1 MPRRGLI
8 SMYLNVRDG
17 VHIMYLCDRKVIVN
31 QQQPQHEAVNPI
43 SCLLGLCHPSS
54 QHPSLFSTVTLIGAM
69 PVLLNAD
76 ASFSS
81 KQELLDLQDCPQG
94 SVDNTPSPLDSQTVS
109 PIESGPGSL
118 RRDHGGIRPKIL
130 TGTSTLQREIQ
141 TVDGIISVETSMG
154 SKFTSEDLDP
164 QCGWGA
170 LTHRTLQVFNT
181 PRWLLFFLC
190 TASFLQGMIING
202 FINTVVTSLERRF
215 DLRSYQAGLIA
226 SSYDIA
232 ACVCLAFVSYF
243 GGTGHKPRWLG
254 WGVLMMALGSLV
266 FALPHFTTP
275 PYQVSLP
282 EHTGM
287 CSANRTGPCHN
298 KESTGLSNYRFVFML
313 GQFLH
318 GMGATPLYTL
328 GVTYLD
334 ENVKSSYAP
343 VYIGIFYTAAILG
356 PAAGYLLG
364 GFFLKMY
371 TETHLT
377 TELTPENPLW
387 VGAWWIGFLAGGAAT
402 LIIAL
407 PILGYPRQLPG
418 SQKLAA
424 MRVSEAH
431 QIKDGSNATASDPQ
445 FGKSVKDMP
454 RSVLMLLKNPP
465 FLFLCLAGATEAT
478 LIAGMSTFG
487 PKFLESQ
494 FNLSAS
500 EAATWF
506 GIMVVPA
513 GGGGTFLGGYI
524 VKRLN
529 LRCRG
534 IIRFCMLC
542 ALVSLLAI
550 FIFLIHCPNEPMAG
564 ITEPYRSAVHR
575 SPQFQYQYPTSNT
588 SNQPLTNS
596 SDLEPDSLLAECNSG
611 CSCAR
616 ELYNPV
622 CGDDGVMYY
631 SPCHAGCST
640 IHHTDATTGRQVY
653 SGCSCVLNTT
663 EDVGMALAGKCSGS
677 CNHMPAFLSLF
688 FIVISFTFLCSIPAL
703 TATLRCV
710 PDSQRSFG
718 LGIQWIVVRTLGSV
732 PGPIA
737 FGSVIDLSCLL
748 WQDKCGEQGSCYL
761 YQNSAM
767 SQYTLVTGI
776 IYKVMGIIFFL
787 LASILYQP
795 PPESPQSSC
804 ESTDQGAG
812 DVGDLPIKDLPQ
824 DGVIANPHARF

>member
-1 MPRRGLI
+1 MPI
-8 SMYLNVRDG
+8 
-17 VHIMYLCDRKVIVN
+17 
-31 QQQPQHEAVNPI
+31 
-43 SCLLGLCHPSS
+43 
-54 QHPSLFSTVTLIGAM
+54 
-69 PVLLNAD
+69 LLNAD
-76 ASFSS
+76 ASSS
-81 KQELLDLQDCPQG
+81 KQELLDLQDNPMG
-94 SVDNTPSPLDSQTVS
+94 TSLDTPSPVDSQEYSPAGDGTAGHIIFTGVS
-109 PIESGPGSL
+109 SPCPGKVYRGEGPVGKPPGL
-118 RRDHGGIRPKIL
+118 KLIPAD
-130 TGTSTLQREIQ
+130 
-141 TVDGIISVETSMG
+141 
-154 SKFTSEDLDP
+154 SEQL
-164 QCGWGA
+164 CGWGA
-170 LTHRTLQVFNT
+170 LTPQAIQTFNT
-181 PRWLLFFLC
+181 PRWVLFFLC
-190 TASFLQGMIING
+190 VASFLQGMIING
-202 FINTVVTSLERRF
+202 FINTVVTSIERRF

-254 WGVLMMALGSLV
+254 WGVLVMAMGSLV

-282 EHTGM
+282 ERTGV
-287 CSANRTGPCHN
+287 CTGNRTSPCYDT
-298 KESTGLSNYRFVFML
+298 EGGGLSSYRFVFML

-318 GMGATPLYTL
+318 GIGATPLYTL

-343 VYIGIFYTAAILG
+343 VYIGIFYTAAIVG

-364 GFFLKMY
+364 GYFLNIY
-371 TETHLT
+371 TEVNVP

-387 VGAWWIGFLAGGAAT
+387 VGAWWIGFLAGGAAALVT
-402 LIIAL
+402 AL

-418 SQKLAA
+418 SQKYVA

-431 QIKDGSNATASDPQ
+431 QLKDGSQASASDPQ

-454 RSVLMLLKNPP
+454 RSVLLLLKNPP

-494 FNLSAS
+494 FSLSAS

-506 GIMVVPA
+506 GYMVVPA

-524 VKRLN
+524 VKKLN

-534 IIRFCMLC
+534 IIRFCMVC
-542 ALVSLLAI
+542 ALISLTAI
-550 FIFLIHCPNEPMAG
+550 FIFLIHCPNVPMAG
-564 ITEPYRSAVHR
+564 VTAPYPSNL
-575 SPQFQYQYPTSNT
+575 PPGYQYNKM
-588 SNQPLTNS
+588 NNEQYFEQVYNIQNS
-596 SDLEPDSLLAECNSG
+596 SLFGGNLTVGCNAD
-611 CSCAR
+611 CHCVR

-622 CGDDGVMYY
+622 CGADGVMYY
-631 SPCHAGCST
+631 SPCHAGCSKFNHSE
-640 IHHTDATTGRQVY
+640 ISTGRKVY
-653 SGCSCVLNTT
+653 LECNCVLGRNGTLGL
-663 EDVGMALAGKCSGS
+663 EGQALDGKCTSS
-677 CNHMPAFLSLF
+677 CSHMSAFLVFLF
-688 FIVISFTFLCSIPAL
+688 IIISFTFLCSIPAL

-718 LGIQWIVVRTLGSV
+718 LGIQWIVVRTLGGI

-737 FGSVIDLSCLL
+737 FGSVIDISCLL
-748 WQDKCGEQGSCYL
+748 WQDQCGEQGSCYV

-767 SQYTLVTGI
+767 SRYTLIAGI
-776 IYKVMGIIFFL
+776 IYKVLGTLFFFL
-787 LASILYQP
+787 ASVLYKA

-804 ESTDQGAG
+804 ESTDHGLG
-812 DVGDLPIKDLPQ
+812 DNIADTGELPIKGPPPEN
-824 DGVIANPHARF
+824 IFHARNKHVV

>member
-1 MPRRGLI
+1 
-8 SMYLNVRDG
+8 
-17 VHIMYLCDRKVIVN
+17 
-31 QQQPQHEAVNPI
+31 
-43 SCLLGLCHPSS
+43 
-54 QHPSLFSTVTLIGAM
+54 M

-81 KQELLDLQDCPQG
+81 KQELLDLQDCPLSG
-94 SVDNTPSPLDSQTVS
+94 GPSLGTPSPEDSQTGS
-109 PIESGPGSL
+109 PVGSGSRSPGSAGASGSRPHIFTGASSL
-118 RRDHGGIRPKIL
+118 PGQLYGGETRSAPESPAGLKLISAD
-130 TGTSTLQREIQ
+130 TGQL
-141 TVDGIISVETSMG
+141 
-154 SKFTSEDLDP
+154 
-164 QCGWGA
+164 CGWGA
-170 LTHRTLQVFNT
+170 LAPKAIQVFNT
-181 PRWLLFFLC
+181 PRWVLFFLC
-190 TASFLQGMIING
+190 VASFLQGMIING
-202 FINTVVTSLERRF
+202 FINTVVTSIERRF

-254 WGVLMMALGSLV
+254 WGVLVMALGSLV

-282 EHTGM
+282 EQTGM
-287 CSANRTGPCHN
+287 CLANRTSRCQD
-298 KESTGLSNYRFVFML
+298 KEGGGQSSYRFVFML

-318 GMGATPLYTL
+318 GVGATPLYTL

-334 ENVKSSYAP
+334 ENVNSNYAP
-343 VYIGIFYTAAILG
+343 VYIGIFYTAAIVG

-364 GFFLKMY
+364 GYFLNIY
-371 TETHLT
+371 TEIHLA
-377 TELTPENPLW
+377 TEMTPENPHW
-387 VGAWWIGFLAGGAAT
+387 VGAWWVGFLGGGAAAL
-402 LIIAL
+402 LIAI

-418 SQKLAA
+418 SQEFVA

-431 QIKDGSNATASDPQ
+431 QLKDGSHTTASDPQ

-454 RSVLMLLKNPP
+454 RSVLLLLKNPT

-494 FNLSAS
+494 FSLSAS

-506 GIMVVPA
+506 GYMVVPA

-534 IIRFCMLC
+534 IIRFCMMC
-542 ALVSLLAI
+542 AMVSLLAI
-550 FIFLIHCPNEPMAG
+550 FIFLIHCPNVPMAG
-564 ITEPYRSAVHR
+564 VTAPYRSGPAAPR
-575 SPQFQYQYPTSNT
+575 QTASS
-588 SNQPLTNS
+588 LTVG
-596 SDLEPDSLLAECNSG
+596 CNSG
-611 CSCAR
+611 CGCVT

-622 CGDDGVMYY
+622 CGADGVMYY
-631 SPCHAGCST
+631 SPCHAGCT
-640 IHHTDATTGRQVY
+640 AINHTERSSGRQVY
-653 SGCSCVLNTT
+653 SGCSCVQGNVSWG
-663 EDVGMALAGKCSGS
+663 EQGSALAGKCGS
-677 CNHMPAFLSLF
+677 SCHHMPAFLSLL
-688 FIVISFTFLCSIPAL
+688 FIVILFTFLCSIPAL

-718 LGIQWIVVRTLGSV
+718 LGIQWIVVRTLGGI

-737 FGSVIDLSCLL
+737 FGSVIDISCLL
-748 WQDKCGEQGSCYL
+748 WQDQCGEQGSCYL
-761 YQNSAM
+761 YHNRAM
-767 SQYTLVTGI
+767 SQYTLVAGI
-776 IYKVMGIIFFL
+776 LYKVLGIMFFL
-787 LASILYQP
+787 VASILYQP

-804 ESTDQGAG
+804 ESTDHGAG
-812 DVGDLPIKDLPQ
+812 PMSDLPVKDLPE
-824 DGVIANPHARF
+824 DGVIVNVHARL

>member
-1 MPRRGLI
+1 
-8 SMYLNVRDG
+8 
-17 VHIMYLCDRKVIVN
+17 
-31 QQQPQHEAVNPI
+31 
-43 SCLLGLCHPSS
+43 
-54 QHPSLFSTVTLIGAM
+54 M

-81 KQELLDLQDCPQG
+81 KQELLDLQDCPLG
-94 SVDNTPSPLDSQTVS
+94 GGPSLDTPSPPDSQTGS
-109 PIESGPGSL
+109 PLGSGPGSPGSTGSPGA
-118 RRDHGGIRPKIL
+118 DGPIRPHIF
-130 TGTSTLQREIQ
+130 TGLVSTDSDQL
-141 TVDGIISVETSMG
+141 
-154 SKFTSEDLDP
+154 
-164 QCGWGA
+164 CGWGA
-170 LTHRTLQVFNT
+170 LTPKAVQAFNT
-181 PRWLLFFLC
+181 PRWVLFFLC
-190 TASFLQGMIING
+190 VASFLQGMIING
-202 FINTVVTSLERRF
+202 FINTVVTSIERRF

-254 WGVLMMALGSLV
+254 WGVLIMAVGSLV

-275 PYQVSLP
+275 PYEVSLT
-282 EHTGM
+282 ERTLM
-287 CSANRTGPCHN
+287 CSGNRTSPCQD
-298 KESTGLSNYRFVFML
+298 KEGGGLSSYRFVFML

-318 GMGATPLYTL
+318 GVGATPLYTL

-334 ENVKSSYAP
+334 ENVKSNYAP
-343 VYIGIFYTAAILG
+343 VYIGIFYTAAIVG

-364 GFFLKMY
+364 GYFLNIY
-371 TETHLT
+371 TEIHLT
-377 TELTPENPLW
+377 TEMTPENPLW
-387 VGAWWIGFLAGGAAT
+387 VGAWWVGFLAGGAA
-402 LIIAL
+402 AL
-407 PILGYPRQLPG
+407 VVAFPILGYPRQLPG
-418 SQKLAA
+418 SQEYVA

-431 QIKDGSNATASDPQ
+431 QLKDGSQTTASDPQ

-454 RSVLMLLKNPP
+454 RSVLLLLKNPP

-494 FNLSAS
+494 FSLSAS

-506 GIMVVPA
+506 GYMVVPA

-534 IIRFCMLC
+534 IIRFCMMC
-542 ALVSLLAI
+542 AMVSLLAI
-550 FIFLIHCPNEPMAG
+550 FIFLIHCPNVPMAG
-564 ITEPYRSAVHR
+564 VTAP
-575 SPQFQYQYPTSNT
+575 YQYSLMEKQQLDQYTGLSSLEEN
-588 SNQPLTNS
+588 LTVG
-596 SDLEPDSLLAECNSG
+596 CNAG
-611 CSCAR
+611 CSCVT

-622 CGDDGVMYY
+622 CGADGVMYY
-631 SPCHAGCST
+631 SPCHAGCSS
-640 IHHTDATTGRQVY
+640 INHTERSTGKQVY
-653 SGCSCVLNTT
+653 SGCSCV
-663 EDVGMALAGKCSGS
+663 VGNVTWGEEGFALTGKCGS
-677 CNHMPAFLSLF
+677 SCHHMPAFLSLLF
-688 FIVISFTFLCSIPAL
+688 VVISFTFLCSIPAL

-718 LGIQWIVVRTLGSV
+718 LGIQWIVVRTLGGI

-737 FGSVIDLSCLL
+737 FGSVIDISCLL

-761 YQNSAM
+761 YHNSAM
-767 SQYTLVTGI
+767 SQYTLVAGI
-776 IYKVMGIIFFL
+776 IYKVVGTIFFL

-804 ESTDQGAG
+804 ESTDHGG
-812 DVGDLPIKDLPQ
+812 VDVSDLPVKDLPE
-824 DGVIANPHARF
+824 DGVIVNLHARL

>member
-1 MPRRGLI
+1 MPI
-8 SMYLNVRDG
+8 
-17 VHIMYLCDRKVIVN
+17 
-31 QQQPQHEAVNPI
+31 
-43 SCLLGLCHPSS
+43 
-54 QHPSLFSTVTLIGAM
+54 
-69 PVLLNAD
+69 LLNAD

-81 KQELLDLQDCPQG
+81 KQELLDLQDSPMG
-94 SVDNTPSPLDSQTVS
+94 PSLETPSPVDSQEDS
-109 PIESGPGSL
+109 PVGLGPGSAAGNGS
-118 RRDHGGIRPKIL
+118 HIIL
-130 TGTSTLQREIQ
+130 TRAATPLPGQLYTGQAPA
-141 TVDGIISVETSMG
+141 ETPLPG
-154 SKFTSEDLDP
+154 QLYTGQAPAETPLGLTFIPADSEGL
-164 QCGWGA
+164 CGWGA
-170 LTHRTLQVFNT
+170 LTPRVIQTFNT
-181 PRWLLFFLC
+181 PRWVLFFLC
-190 TASFLQGMIING
+190 VASFLQGMIING
-202 FINTVVTSLERRF
+202 FINTVVTSIERRF
-215 DLRSYQAGLIA
+215 DLRSYQTGLIA

-254 WGVLMMALGSLV
+254 WGVLVMALGSLV

-275 PYQVSLP
+275 PYQVSMT
-282 EHTGM
+282 ERTGV
-287 CSANRTGPCHN
+287 CTGNRTSPCH
-298 KESTGLSNYRFVFML
+298 EREGGGLSSYRFVFML

-318 GMGATPLYTL
+318 GVGATPLYTL

-343 VYIGIFYTAAILG
+343 VYIGIFYTAAIMG

-364 GFFLKMY
+364 GYFLNIY
-371 TETHLT
+371 TEIHMM

-387 VGAWWIGFLAGGAAT
+387 VGAWWIGFLAGGAAA
-402 LIIAL
+402 LVVAL

-418 SQKLAA
+418 SQKYVS

-431 QIKDGSNATASDPQ
+431 QLKDGSQASASDPQ

-454 RSVLMLLKNPP
+454 RSVLLLLKNPP

-494 FNLSAS
+494 FSLSAS

-506 GIMVVPA
+506 GYMVVPA

-524 VKRLN
+524 VKKLN

-534 IIRFCMLC
+534 IIRFCMVC
-542 ALVSLLAI
+542 AIISLLAI
-550 FIFLIHCPNEPMAG
+550 FIFLIHCPNIPMAG
-564 ITEPYRSAVHR
+564 VTSPYRSNLPPGH
-575 SPQFQYQYPTSNT
+575 QYNEQYYEPVR
-588 SNQPLTNS
+588 NS
-596 SDLEPDSLLAECNSG
+596 SWLGDNLMVGCNAD
-611 CSCAR
+611 CHCLR

-622 CGDDGVMYY
+622 CGADGVMYY

-640 IHHTDATTGRQVY
+640 INHTEVSTGRQVY
-653 SGCSCVLNTT
+653 SGCSCV
-663 EDVGMALAGKCSGS
+663 VGGNVTSGQEGLALDGKCTSS
-677 CNHMPAFLSLF
+677 CSHMPAFLTFL
-688 FIVISFTFLCSIPAL
+688 FIVIFFTFLCSIPAL

-718 LGIQWIVVRTLGSV
+718 LGIQWIVVRSLGGI

-737 FGSVIDLSCLL
+737 FGSVIDISCLL
-748 WQDKCGEQGSCYL
+748 WQDQCGEQGSCYL

-767 SQYTLVTGI
+767 SRYTLIAGI
-776 IYKVMGIIFFL
+776 IYKVLGTMFFL
-787 LASILYQP
+787 LASVLYKP

-804 ESTDQGAG
+804 ESTDHGAG
-812 DVGDLPIKDLPQ
+812 NSGGETGDLSIKDLPPKIISN
-824 DGVIANPHARF
+824 VHARL